1 MKTYHVIKLDRR
13 HKGTTLFQY
22 YVEPVFHTHIT
33 DKVKFYEWRN
43 WCWNTWGPSIER
55 DAALD
60 FGSNHYNVARWSWH
74 TENGLK
80 RIYFK
85 SDKELNWFNLKWNI

>member
-43 WCWNTWGPSIER
+43 W
-55 DAALD
+55 
-60 FGSNHYNVARWSWH
+60 
-74 TENGLK
+74 
-80 RIYFK
+80 
-85 SDKELNWFNLKWNI
+85 